1 MCHSLAPVGVI
12 SSACTV
18 FWLGDNSRNYVRI
31 LHRWPADV
39 AGYRSSGILTVVQS
53 PVELD
58 LWCQCNWFL
67 TSSNTFPTSFPGIT
81 FEMRLSKHIERE
93 RPLNSQSL
101 NLNSPFWLLSRCLQI
116 IPRNLVLR
124 QPNTPVIVFLTLY
137 TLTLICLFS
146 VLFFTA
152 SHGTDRE
159 NLFKNLEP
167 HELQIISFILLT
179 VTFDSGVI
187 WYGETRWW
195 SL

>member
-1 MCHSLAPVGVI
+1 ME
-12 SSACTV
+12 T
-18 FWLGDNSRNYVRI
+18 
-31 LHRWPADV
+31 
-39 AGYRSSGILTVVQS
+39 
-53 PVELD
+53 
-58 LWCQCNWFL
+58 
-67 TSSNTFPTSFPGIT
+67 
-81 FEMRLSKHIERE
+81 RLSKHIERE

-159 NLFKNLEP
+159 NLFKNLEL

-179 VTFDSGVI
+179 LTFDLGVI
-187 WYGETRWW
+187 WYGETR
-195 SL
+195 

>member
-1 MCHSLAPVGVI
+1 MSMQLIFDVI
-12 SSACTV
+12 QYFSNLV
-18 FWLGDNSRNYVRI
+18 SRNNFGDEAEQA
-31 LHRWPADV
+31 HR
-39 AGYRSSGILTVVQS
+39 
-53 PVELD
+53 
-58 LWCQCNWFL
+58 
-67 TSSNTFPTSFPGIT
+67 
-81 FEMRLSKHIERE
+81 ERE

-159 NLFKNLEP
+159 NLFKNLEL

-187 WYGETRWW
+187 WYGEFR
-195 SL
+195 